1 MMSSAVAKNIPAF
14 TTRLFMNCVGIF
26 LVKLRKLNYR
36 MPSPDGSGIAAQ
48 KKRENPDYFLRGI

>member
-1 MMSSAVAKNIPAF
+1 
-14 TTRLFMNCVGIF
+14 MNCVGIF

-48 KKRENPDYFLRGI
+48 KKEGKSRLFFAGNIANSRK